1 MSAYLVSH
9 YTIGA
14 MVKYY
19 LQGREKPYWQSH
31 QASDA
36 DAPAMM
42 ALLADENAR
51 SVNAR
56 YVGHP
61 AQAAVTFNERLSFYA
76 DLSEVQ
82 VLKACACYTYQAC
95 ETDDWERTEAR
106 ELVTAIEHKAIRR
119 LPGYEDA
126 EWGIDYGYAD
136 TRAHYVAHQAKLA
149 EAREAQEMYRR
160 AYAD

>member
-31 QASDA
+31 KLSDA
-36 DAPAMM
+36 DAPALM
-42 ALLADENAR
+42 ALLAQENAR
-51 SVNAR
+51 SVNTR
-56 YVGHP
+56 YAGHP
-61 AQAAVTFNERLSFYA
+61 AQEAVTFDERLSVYA
-76 DLSEVQ
+76 DLTEVQ
-82 VLKACACYTYQAC
+82 VLKACACYAYQAC
-95 ETDDWERTEAR
+95 ETDDWERTEAHD
-106 ELVTAIEHKAIRR
+106 LVTAIERKAIRR

-136 TRAHYVAHQAKLA
+136 MRAHHIAHVAKLV
-149 EAREAQEMYRR
+149 EARATEALYRR